1 MIDWV
6 SIVRQSTNR
15 RISNCIYLVP
25 RGRRQRHKRERVQQQ
40 KQAEADAA
48 EAERCQRQE
57 DNDIYEEVGFFS
69 SAPDASTTEGIEDQ
83 SSFSASTVCCFMRVS
98 FFFLSFRSTQLRVV
112 LFFFILAPARSPF
125 SPTHN
130 HLHIL
135 FLHLSHSK
143 ERAINEK
150 KNNKNQIPF
159 VQTTEL

>member
-1 MIDWV
+1 MKIPGLFCCPQHPGLFGR
-6 SIVRQSTNR
+6 SAMR
-15 RISNCIYLVP
+15 RHRFGHWPTI
-25 RGRRQRHKRERVQQQ
+25 QRHKRERVQQQ

-112 LFFFILAPARSPF
+112 LFFFYFGPSALSFF
-125 SPTHN
+125 SHPQPSAYSISTS
-130 HLHIL
+130 
-135 FLHLSHSK
+135 FS
-143 ERAINEK
+143 
-150 KNNKNQIPF
+150 Q
-159 VQTTEL
+159 